1 MGQVGMT
8 ANRLRGTLA
17 VSALAVVLLCV
28 PTAASAANP
37 PACTSA
43 FPTAFLVID
52 GTTVIGNTRWVE
64 LRQNPHAND
73 SVNGPADPE
82 YPFPLTIAMSQ
93 SGSHTYSVHD
103 YAKDQFPATFGKGE
117 TAAVSAT
124 YVEDRTTYDALGAH
138 SVRCTRTITASL
150 TAPPRPK
157 KKKHHHHHHHHH
169 HQGQDQQNQDV

>member
-1 MGQVGMT
+1 MT
-8 ANRLRGTLA
+8 ANRLRG
-17 VSALAVVLLCV
+17 ALAASAVTVVLLCV

-43 FPTAFLVID
+43 FPTAFFVID
-52 GTTVIGNTRWVE
+52 GSTTIGNTRWVE
-64 LRQNPHAND
+64 LRENPHATD
-73 SVNGPADPE
+73 TVEGQSDAE

-93 SGSHTYSVHD
+93 SGSNTYAVHD

-124 YVEDRTTYDALGAH
+124 YVEDHVTYDLLGGH
-138 SVRCTRTITASL
+138 TTRCTRTITANL

-169 HQGQDQQNQDV
+169 HQGQDQDQQQNQDV